1 MSNRSISRQQCWPAH
16 SGGLLAV
23 YLVILTSTV
32 LVTTAKA
39 SPPADLVLRGGK
51 LVTMDAACPIAE
63 AVAVRGGHIVLA
75 GTSDDVAATIG
86 PSTRVIELDGKLAIP
101 GFVEGHGHFLGLGES
116 KMILDLADAATWD
129 EIVQQVAQAAR
140 TAPAGTWI
148 VGRGWH
154 QSKWEKLPDPCVEGN
169 PTHAMLSARTPL
181 HPVILTHASGH
192 MCIVNAQAM
201 QLAGL
206 DSHTPVPAGG
216 EILRDADGEPTGV
229 LRENA
234 MGLVRRVRARYQ
246 QQLSPAEQREEI
258 LTAIRLASEECLQHG
273 VTSFQDAGSSL
284 VTVDVFRS
292 LAEQGRLPVRLWVM
306 LNAGND
312 ALAKRLAHYRMIGVG
327 HDHLTVRTIKR
338 LVDGARLARGLA
350 VGAL

>member
-1 MSNRSISRQQCWPAH
+1 MRLPIACRNLTLLRSEISVSSGRHRRWLLSAPREARTLREQSIMSNRSISRQQCWPAH

-169 PTHAMLSARTPL
+169 PTHAMLSANP
-181 HPVILTHASGH
+181 P
-192 MCIVNAQAM
+192 
-201 QLAGL
+201 
-206 DSHTPVPAGG
+206 P
-216 EILRDADGEPTGV
+216 
-229 LRENA
+229 
-234 MGLVRRVRARYQ
+234 
-246 QQLSPAEQREEI
+246 
-258 LTAIRLASEECLQHG
+258 
-273 VTSFQDAGSSL
+273 SSNP
-284 VTVDVFRS
+284 D
-292 LAEQGRLPVRLWVM
+292 
-306 LNAGND
+306 
-312 ALAKRLAHYRMIGVG
+312 
-327 HDHLTVRTIKR
+327 
-338 LVDGARLARGLA
+338 ARLGAHVHRQRPSHA
-350 VGAL
+350 VGRSRQSHSRSCRR